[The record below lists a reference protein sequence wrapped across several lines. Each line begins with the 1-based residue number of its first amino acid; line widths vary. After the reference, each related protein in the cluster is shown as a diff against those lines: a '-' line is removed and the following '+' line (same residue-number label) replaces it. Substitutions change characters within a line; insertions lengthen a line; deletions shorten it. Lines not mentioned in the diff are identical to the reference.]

1 MLQLAV
7 LAEAANKGLPVDSD
21 DGFQHPGGHIG
32 QLAKRLLVRRE
43 EMLKFGDG
51 GRSLL
56 AFDAERLI
64 VADGL
69 GTCSSGFFLDRRRER
84 ASGKRLAF
92 RLGLDEGRP
101 LDVERLPGDPD
112 CMLEPGVRGPGLKES
127 LPEEAVALV
136 RVLGV
141 VRAPQLFDHDR
152 EISRRPLDQRQ
163 RRTQGFGEL
172 LA

>member
-7 LAEAANKGLPVDSD
+7 LAEAANKGLPVDSY

-92 RLGLDEGRP
+92 RLGLDECKS
-101 LDVERLPGDPD
+101 LDVKGFSGSLNSS
-112 CMLEPGVRGPGLKES
+112 LELNVRGLRVKES
-127 LPEEAVALV
+127 LPEEPVALV
-136 RVLGV
+136 
-141 VRAPQLFDHDR
+141 
-152 EISRRPLDQRQ
+152 
-163 RRTQGFGEL
+163 
-172 LA
+172 